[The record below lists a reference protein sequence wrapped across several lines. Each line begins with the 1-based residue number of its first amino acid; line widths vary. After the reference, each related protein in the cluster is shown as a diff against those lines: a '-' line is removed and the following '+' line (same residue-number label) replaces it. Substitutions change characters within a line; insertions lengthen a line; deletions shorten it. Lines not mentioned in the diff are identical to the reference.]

1 MRSFL
6 SREQMAWRAAQDLG
20 DQTYVNLG
28 IGLPSLVAAH
38 VPPGRDVLFQS
49 ENGALGVCAL
59 PTPGEGHPDLIDAG
73 ARRVAM
79 VAGGSF
85 FDCATSFVMLRGG
98 HIDLAVLGA
107 FQVSRSGDLASW
119 SIDSKDAPPA
129 VGGAMDIAVGAK
141 EVWVLM
147 EHCTKRGERRLVEQ
161 CTLPVTARGVVRRVY
176 TDLAVID
183 VVDGNF
189 IVRESLPGM
198 SFDALRDKTGAALV
212 IDRAWKPLSFPTI
225 SRGEQ

>member
-1 MRSFL
+1 MMSFL
-6 SREQMAWRAAQDLG
+6 SREQMAWRAAQDLR
-20 DQTYVNLG
+20 DETYVNLG
-28 IGLPSLVAAH
+28 VGLPSLIAPH

-49 ENGALGVCAL
+49 ENGALGVRAL
-59 PTPGEGHPDLIDAG
+59 ATPGEGHPDLIDASTKCIG
-73 ARRVAM
+73 M

-98 HIDLAVLGA
+98 HIDLAILGA
-107 FQVSRSGDLASW
+107 FQVSRGGDLASW

-161 CTLPVTARGVVRRVY
+161 CAFPVTARGVVRRVY
-176 TDLAVID
+176 TDLAVIHL
-183 VVDGNF
+183 VKGSFV
-189 IVRESLPGM
+189 VRESLPGM
-198 SFDALRDKTGAALV
+198 TLDALRDKTGAPLV
-212 IDRAWKPLSFPTI
+212 IDQDWKPLVAPLDL
-225 SRGEQ
+225 RGGQ